1 MNRFIFPAVLL
12 SALPCA
18 AAAQELPLY
27 IDHGGELSFTGTML
41 NDAELNDMF
50 GGRGIVDI
58 FGTPE
63 IIVKDAQTGAP
74 SPVYTSPEEY
84 EMVFGADGVVHD
96 RHDDLTFAEDEGSDL
111 REDLDFAEDEGTDVR
126 EDLEFAEGE
135 GTQTR
140 EDLTFTADEAQTP
153 GAGFDGPKGFFSGGS
168 TPIQPQN
175 GTWSIQLNAPDI
187 TGCPPGV
194 GEMAATQ
201 VARAGAANVTFAP
214 SGWTPA
220 DLNSDY
226 ARFAWERNG
235 PNGFYAQPYRL
246 QAEGSGMALT
256 VSMALVATSETRINV
271 WSRVLMTLTPMLARM
286 AGGAEVCSA
295 IVIGKYIK
303 N

>member
-63 IIVKDAQTGAP
+63 IIVNDAQTGAP

-84 EMVFGADGVVHD
+84 EMVFGADGVVKD
-96 RHDDLTFAEDEGSDL
+96 RHDDLRFTQEEGADP
-111 REDLDFAEDEGTDVR
+111 R
-126 EDLEFAEGE
+126 EDLEFSEEE
-135 GTQTR
+135 GTDTR
-140 EDLTFTADEAQTP
+140 EDLTFIADEAQTP
-153 GAGFDGPKGFFSGGS
+153 GAGFDGPKDFFPGGS
-168 TPIQPQN
+168 TPIQPKN
-175 GTWSIQLNAPDI
+175 GTWNIQLNAPEI

-214 SGWTPA
+214 SSWTPA

>member
-1 MNRFIFPAVLL
+1 MIKYMTSGMLL
-12 SALPCA
+12 SALA
-18 AAAQELPLY
+18 WTASAQELPLY
-27 IDHGGELSFTGTML
+27 VDHGGELSFTGTML

-84 EMVFGADGVVHD
+84 EMVFGADGVVQD
-96 RHDDLTFAEDEGSDL
+96 RHDDLSFAEGEGSDLRDDLEFAEDEGSD
-111 REDLDFAEDEGTDVR
+111 
-126 EDLEFAEGE
+126 
-135 GTQTR
+135 TR
-140 EDLTFTADEAQTP
+140 EDLTFTADEALQPATD
-153 GAGFDGPKGFFSGGS
+153 FDGPRDFFSGGS
-168 TPIQPQN
+168 APIQPEN
-175 GTWSIQLNAPDI
+175 GLWSVQSNATEI

-201 VARAGAANVTFAP
+201 VAHSGATDITFGP

-220 DLNSDY
+220 DLNPDY
-226 ARFAWERNG
+226 ARFAWDKSG
-235 PNGFYAQPYRL
+235 PNGFYARPYTL
-246 QAEGSGMALT
+246 EAEGSGMAL
-256 VSMALVATSETRINV
+256 SISIALAAKSETRIDV
-271 WSRVLMTLTPMLARM
+271 WARVLMTLTPMLAQM

-295 IVIGKYIK
+295 IVTGTYTK